1 MHNPCRLRSIWLA
14 GLSFALLTAAPAHA
28 RSITV
33 DNNCDE
39 GPRCLRV
46 YNDITKIEFCLD
58 PGQSYTL
65 DGLKPDATYC
75 AWCNDEP
82 PPEDCRRFPVQFD

>member
-1 MHNPCRLRSIWLA
+1 MGVAGVCVALFAAALA
-14 GLSFALLTAAPAHA
+14 AAAPAHA
-28 RSITV
+28 RSVTV
-33 DNNCDE
+33 TNNCAE

-46 YNDITKIEFCLD
+46 YNDITKIELCLD

-75 AWCNDEP
+75 AWCNDDRL
-82 PPEDCRRFPVQFD
+82 PETCQQFPVQFD

>member
-1 MHNPCRLRSIWLA
+1 MPRSRLHPLA
-14 GLSFALLTAAPAHA
+14 VIAASFALFAAAPAHA
-28 RSITV
+28 RSVTV
-33 DNNCDE
+33 TNNCEE

-75 AWCNDEP
+75 AWCNDGRLP
-82 PPEDCRRFPVQFD
+82 DNCKQWPVSFD

>member
-1 MHNPCRLRSIWLA
+1 MPRSRLHPLA
-14 GLSFALLTAAPAHA
+14 VIAASVALVAAAPAHA
-28 RSITV
+28 RSVTV
-33 DNNCDE
+33 TNNCEE

-75 AWCNDEP
+75 AWCNDGRLP
-82 PPEDCRRFPVQFD
+82 DNCKQWPVSFD